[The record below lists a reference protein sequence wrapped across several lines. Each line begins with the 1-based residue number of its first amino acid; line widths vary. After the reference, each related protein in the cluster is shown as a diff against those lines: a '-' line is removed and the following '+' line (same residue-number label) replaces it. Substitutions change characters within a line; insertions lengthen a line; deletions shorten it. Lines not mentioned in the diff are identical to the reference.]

1 MDSNYYPQNNGQT
14 PFPTADFHPTI
25 VDVTPQQPYDQAQAA
40 PQYNIV
46 VKRNDA
52 LYRTLS
58 IINTILSIIGV
69 LMIVATFCAVCYGIM
84 MVSEVFETVNVI
96 KNQQFT

>member
-1 MDSNYYPQNNGQT
+1 MSSNYYPQNSGQN

-25 VDVTPQQPYDQAQAA
+25 VDVTPQQPYDHAQAA

-84 MVSEVFETVNVI
+84 MVSEVFETVNII